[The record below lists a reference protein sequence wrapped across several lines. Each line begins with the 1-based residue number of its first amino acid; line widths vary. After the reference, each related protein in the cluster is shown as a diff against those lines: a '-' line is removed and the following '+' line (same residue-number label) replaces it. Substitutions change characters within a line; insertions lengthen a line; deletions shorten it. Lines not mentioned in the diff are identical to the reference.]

1 MSYRRGDRL
10 AGYGCWNLKKNIVI
24 FSDGTG
30 QRGGLLFDERRSNI
44 YKLYRATRCGPDTSV
59 NPAEQLTFYDPGI
72 GTLPAGIGFLEAIAR
87 KIYNLVSQATGLGL
101 TKNIVDCYAAII
113 RMWQPGDRIF
123 LFGFSRGAYTVRCVA
138 AVLAL
143 CGVPTRM
150 KDGSQLRRDEATAR
164 KIARE
169 AVKKVYQHV
178 SSPRDT
184 NYLPQRDALAARF
197 RSEYGSDSNGESNA
211 YPHFIGVFDTVA
223 AIANYGSLALVAGLG
238 VLLIAALSGILWFF
252 FGQFWFWVSCLVLA
266 SFVIAA
272 VAYLVTHTKVAFCL
286 EEYSWWQTLHFTEAR
301 MKFYDEQL
309 NPNVG
314 WARHALAIDEHR
326 ADFDRV
332 PWGDPKAVRD
342 TAPEEPDWLQQF
354 WFAGDHS
361 DVGGSYI
368 ENKSRLSDISLQWI
382 VQEAQKIPDGLR
394 ADKTVLQLYPSSAGM
409 QHDETKSSIF
419 RFASKINR
427 KIAHDAILHES
438 VSERFRLPAVLQYN
452 LMLPYRPES
461 LRDHDRTK
469 QYYQR
474 G

>member
-1 MSYRRGDRL
+1 LG
-10 AGYGCWNLKKNIVI
+10 KNIVI

-44 YKLYRATRCGPDTSV
+44 YKLYRATRCGPDTSI
-59 NPAEQLTFYDPGI
+59 NPAEQLAFYDPGI

-123 LFGFSRGAYTVRCVA
+123 LYGFSRGAYTVRCVA

-150 KDGSQLRRDEATAR
+150 KDESQLRRDEGTAR

-184 NYLPQRDALAARF
+184 NYLPQRAALAARF
-197 RSEYGSDSNGESNA
+197 RSEYGSDSKGKSNA

-252 FGQFWFWVSCLVLA
+252 FGHFWFWVSCLVLA
-266 SFVIAA
+266 SLVIAV
-272 VAYLVTHTKVAFCL
+272 VAYLVTHTKVAFGL

-314 WARHALAIDEHR
+314 WGRHALAIDEHR

-368 ENKSRLSDISLQWI
+368 ENESRLSDISLKWM
-382 VQEAQKIPDGLR
+382 VQEAQKIPDGLI
-394 ADKTVLQLYPSSAGM
+394 ADKTVLQLYPSSDGM
-409 QHDETKSSIF
+409 QHDETKSSVF
-419 RFASKINR
+419 RFAAKINR

-438 VSERFRLPAVLQYN
+438 VYERLRLPAVLEYN

-461 LRDHDRTK
+461 LRGHDRAK
-469 QYYQR
+469 QYYQPE
-474 G
+474 